1 MNAKWYA
8 EEAEEKAIANGI
20 KNVIKAFK
28 ITNTDDSE
36 IIKQLMKMYDLDR
49 EDAEDY
55 LKSYYDER

>member
-8 EEAEEKAIANGI
+8 EEAREEEMTNGI
-20 KNVIKAFK
+20 RNVIKAFK

-36 IIKQLMKMYDLDR
+36 IIKQLMKMYNLDR

-55 LKSYYDER
+55 LKEYYDER